1 MASLHL
7 TNNVNESLFVTRL
20 HTDSICAHVGQL
32 PENVLVN
39 DLNRGVS
46 HLYHLLAQ
54 AHNPSGQASTDK
66 SSSWLPDRNFTSS
79 CISHEHITVSGPQF
93 LLYPFCAVASFI
105 GSRRSTSN
113 RALKSAPVCP
123 GDVYNTIMFI
133 CKDGKAGN

>member
-7 TNNVNESLFVTRL
+7 TNNVNESLFVTCL

-32 PENVLVN
+32 LENVLVN

-66 SSSWLPDRNFTSS
+66 SSSWLPDQNFTSS
-79 CISHEHITVSGPQF
+79 CISHEHVSRCSFGALILFCLVLFF
-93 LLYPFCAVASFI
+93 LKTISSSWNAVWKL
-105 GSRRSTSN
+105 
-113 RALKSAPVCP
+113 ALKGPVL
-123 GDVYNTIMFI
+123 
-133 CKDGKAGN
+133 CKIYFTNVF